1 MKTNVL
7 FNDFTPVSEKQWK
20 QKIQF
25 ELKGEDY
32 NESLV
37 WESLEGIKVK
47 PFYHSEDIETE
58 NTIPK
63 PLATWKITEA
73 IYAGNPEIA
82 NKKALRALEK
92 GAESLFFTI
101 PTSDID
107 VQILL
112 KNIPL
117 SSTVVYFDIQF
128 LSPEYQANFK
138 PFERK
143 NNAGL
148 YFKTDIIHHLCKTGN
163 WHDSSEKDIELFLA
177 AVPHYKNLIIDTT
190 SYQNAGANF
199 TQQLAYALAHVNEYL
214 TLIPEAQ
221 RSAVTIS
228 FKIAVGTNYFFE
240 IAKIR
245 ALRLL
250 WKSLALAYA
259 IPTSCKIIAVPTR
272 RNKTLYDYN
281 GNMLRTTTESMA
293 AILGGADAICNMP
306 YDAIYHKTNEFSERI
321 ARNQLLVLKEESYF
335 DKTTNPADGAYYIES
350 LTQQLA
356 EKSLNLFKEIEKA
369 GGFLK
374 QLKEN
379 TIQKKIKESAQK
391 EQLLFDTKQEILV
404 GANKYQS
411 TLDKMKGA
419 LEIYPFVK
427 NKPRKSVIEPIIER
441 RLAEELEQKRLE
453 DE

>member
-1 MKTNVL
+1 MKTKVL

-32 NESLV
+32 NKSLV

-47 PFYHSEDIETE
+47 PFYSSEDIISE

-63 PLATWKITEA
+63 PLTTFKITEA
-73 IYAGNPEIA
+73 IYAGNAEIA

-101 PTSDID
+101 PTDTTD
-107 VQILL
+107 LNILL

-117 SSTVVYFDIQF
+117 NTTIVYFDIQF
-128 LSPEYQANFK
+128 LSPEYQENFK
-138 PFERK
+138 AFEHK

-148 YFKTDIIHHLCKTGN
+148 FFKTDILYNLCKTGN
-163 WHDSSEKDIELFLA
+163 WYQSLEKDHELFLA
-177 AVPHYKNLIIDTT
+177 LVHQHKNLIIDTT
-190 SYQNAGANF
+190 LYQNTGANF
-199 TQQLAYALAHVNEYL
+199 TQQLAYSLAHANEYL
-214 TLIPEAQ
+214 NLIPEAQ
-221 RSAVTIS
+221 LSEITIT
-228 FKIAVGTNYFFE
+228 FKITVGTNYFFE

-250 WKSLALAYA
+250 FKSVALAYN
-259 IPTSCKIIAVPTR
+259 IPTDCKIIAVPTR

-306 YDAIYHKTNEFSERI
+306 YDAIYHKTNEFAERI

-335 DKTTNPADGAYYIES
+335 DKTTNAADGSYYIES

-356 EKSLNLFKEIEKA
+356 EKSLILFKEIEKA

-379 TIQKKIKESAQK
+379 TIQKKIKESGQK
-391 EQLLFDTKQEILV
+391 GQLLFDTKLEILV
-404 GANKYQS
+404 GSNKYDSS
-411 TLDKMKGA
+411 TDKMKGE
-419 LEIYPFVK
+419 LELHPFAK
-427 NKPRKSVIEPIIER
+427 NKPRKSVIEPIIEK

-453 DE
+453 VE